1 LLPHLEGVVLG
12 EARHS
17 SGGVRLAARVGA
29 DTAGCTR
36 CGQAAARV
44 HSRYRRHLADAP
56 IGGRPVQIVLWVRRF
71 FCDNAGCPARTFA
84 EQVPGLTSPRAL
96 RTGPLRTVLEAI
108 GLALA
113 GRAGARLADKL
124 GIVVS
129 RDTLVRLVRALP
141 DPPIAAPQAL
151 GVDDFALR
159 RGHVYG
165 TVVIDL
171 ATHRPLDLLG
181 DRTSDTLAA
190 WLREHPGAQVVSRD
204 RAGAYAA
211 GIRVGAP
218 DAVQVADRWHLW
230 HNLVEAVE
238 KVVRQHHGDL
248 RDPTPA
254 PPIGNGTGRTRGDAA
269 ADGDTDDGA
278 GADGAGDDGASDDGA
293 SDDGAS
299 DDGAG
304 DDGAGDDGVPGS
316 TGETRLAAR
325 TRERHAAIHALL
337 ASGTSVSAIS
347 QALRLD
353 RKTVRRFVR
362 AGSVAELLTAHP
374 TLGSVLDG
382 YVDHL
387 QQRWSAGV
395 TDAVALTAEITA
407 LGYRGSVKTVRRYLQ
422 PLRSGHTAIPRP
434 PAPPTV
440 REMTGLLTRH
450 PDSLTDDERTTR
462 DAVLNRSPALRA
474 THDRVGEFATI
485 LTQRRGHE
493 LNRWLQQVGTDGAP
507 ALRSFA
513 AGLER
518 DHDAV
523 TAGLTLSYS
532 SGPVEGTIH
541 RIKMIKRQMFGRAN
555 LDLLRKRVLLAT

>member
-1 LLPHLEGVVLG
+1 M
-12 EARHS
+12 
-17 SGGVRLAARVGA
+17 
-29 DTAGCTR
+29 
-36 CGQAAARV
+36 
-44 HSRYRRHLADAP
+44 
-56 IGGRPVQIVLWVRRF
+56 
-71 FCDNAGCPARTFA
+71 
-84 EQVPGLTSPRAL
+84 
-96 RTGPLRTVLEAI
+96 
-108 GLALA
+108 
-113 GRAGARLADKL
+113 
-124 GIVVS
+124 
-129 RDTLVRLVRALP
+129 
-141 DPPIAAPQAL
+141 
-151 GVDDFALR
+151 
-159 RGHVYG
+159 
-165 TVVIDL
+165 
-171 ATHRPLDLLG
+171 
-181 DRTSDTLAA
+181 
-190 WLREHPGAQVVSRD
+190 
-204 RAGAYAA
+204 
-211 GIRVGAP
+211 
-218 DAVQVADRWHLW
+218 
-230 HNLVEAVE
+230 
-238 KVVRQHHGDL
+238 
-248 RDPTPA
+248 
-254 PPIGNGTGRTRGDAA
+254 
-269 ADGDTDDGA
+269 
-278 GADGAGDDGASDDGA
+278 
-293 SDDGAS
+293 
-299 DDGAG
+299 
-304 DDGAGDDGVPGS
+304 
-316 TGETRLAAR
+316 
-325 TRERHAAIHALL
+325 
-337 ASGTSVSAIS
+337 
-347 QALRLD
+347 
-353 RKTVRRFVR
+353 RRFVR

-374 TLGSVLDG
+374 TRGSVLDG

-532 SGPVEGTIH
+532 SGPVEGTIN

>member
-1 LLPHLEGVVLG
+1 MLG

-71 FCDNAGCPARTFA
+71 FCDNADCPARTFA
-84 EQVPGLTSPRAL
+84 EQVPGLTSPRAR

-190 WLREHPGAQVVSRD
+190 WLREHPSAQVVSRD
-204 RAGAYAA
+204 RAGAYAE

-278 GADGAGDDGASDDGA
+278 GADGA
-293 SDDGAS
+293 
-299 DDGAG
+299 
-304 DDGAGDDGVPGS
+304 
-316 TGETRLAAR
+316 
-325 TRERHAAIHALL
+325 
-337 ASGTSVSAIS
+337 
-347 QALRLD
+347 
-353 RKTVRRFVR
+353 
-362 AGSVAELLTAHP
+362 
-374 TLGSVLDG
+374 
-382 YVDHL
+382 
-387 QQRWSAGV
+387 
-395 TDAVALTAEITA
+395 
-407 LGYRGSVKTVRRYLQ
+407 
-422 PLRSGHTAIPRP
+422 
-434 PAPPTV
+434 
-440 REMTGLLTRH
+440 
-450 PDSLTDDERTTR
+450 
-462 DAVLNRSPALRA
+462 
-474 THDRVGEFATI
+474 
-485 LTQRRGHE
+485 QRRRCQRRRCRRRRCRRRRGA
-493 LNRWLQQVGTDGAP
+493 WL
-507 ALRSFA
+507 
-513 AGLER
+513 
-518 DHDAV
+518 
-523 TAGLTLSYS
+523 
-532 SGPVEGTIH
+532 H
-541 RIKMIKRQMFGRAN
+541 R
-555 LDLLRKRVLLAT
+555 